1 MRVHM
6 SGTEVLRTAA
16 RIFAVAAS
24 RFAHTRRLQSVAA
37 AAAAVDAVQHA
48 RSIQRARVY
57 TAAAAAVAVIAGAV
71 IATAIAAASPTT
83 PSASVHEKITTS
95 HERTAFLYFVVNPH

>member
-48 RSIQRARVY
+48 RSIQRARVD
-57 TAAAAAVAVIAGAV
+57 TAAAAAVIVGAV

>member
-48 RSIQRARVY
+48 RSIQRARVD
-57 TAAAAAVAVIAGAV
+57 TAAAAAV
-71 IATAIAAASPTT
+71 IAAASPTT

>member
-1 MRVHM
+1 M

-24 RFAHTRRLQSVAA
+24 RFALTRRLQSVAA

-71 IATAIAAASPTT
+71 IATIAAASPTT

>member
-57 TAAAAAVAVIAGAV
+57 TAAAAAVIAGAV

>member
-24 RFAHTRRLQSVAA
+24 RFAHTRRLQSV

>member
-48 RSIQRARVY
+48 RSIQRARVD
-57 TAAAAAVAVIAGAV
+57 TAAAAAVIAGTV

>member
-48 RSIQRARVY
+48 RSIQRDRVY
-57 TAAAAAVAVIAGAV
+57 TAAAAAVIAGAV